1 MTFSPL
7 KEVIHTSHSGLVSRI
22 EGMEESLK
30 EALIEKNRALATK
43 AARLETEL
51 ATLRV
56 TAESD
61 RRLLAEKSAQLVR
74 VQESLDTVMER
85 FLSKL

>member
-1 MTFSPL
+1 
-7 KEVIHTSHSGLVSRI
+7 
-22 EGMEESLK
+22 MEESLK

-61 RRLLAEKSAQLVR
+61 RRLLGEKSAQLVR
-74 VQESLDTVMER
+74 VQESLDSVMPH
-85 FLSKL
+85 